1 MHSILLDVHTK
12 LAELRTV
19 LANAIDGMSH
29 DDFARH
35 PLGKWSSAEI
45 LDHLNLT
52 YLGTIKNCERCLTT
66 GKAGSGANRTS
77 KRWQRLYVVG
87 LGLLPS
93 GRKSPERVLPRGTP
107 VEELTTAIFENIN
120 RMDKAIADCNDRF
133 GHGNVI
139 ADHPILGPL
148 TASEWCKF
156 HFVHGKHHA
165 RQIVG
170 LRKQG

>member
-1 MHSILLDVHTK
+1 MQSILLDVHTK

-19 LANAIDGMSH
+19 LANAIAGMSR

-35 PLGKWSSAEI
+35 PPGKWSSAEI

-52 YLGTIKNCERCLTT
+52 YLGTIKNCERCLAN
-66 GKAGSGANRTS
+66 GNAGSGADRKS

-107 VEELTTAIFENIN
+107 VEELTTAIFKNID
-120 RMDKAIADCNDRF
+120 RMDQVIADCNTRF
-133 GHGNVI
+133 GQGNVI
-139 ADHPILGPL
+139 ADHPIIGPL

-165 RQIVG
+165 RQIV
-170 LRKQG
+170 LLKAQV